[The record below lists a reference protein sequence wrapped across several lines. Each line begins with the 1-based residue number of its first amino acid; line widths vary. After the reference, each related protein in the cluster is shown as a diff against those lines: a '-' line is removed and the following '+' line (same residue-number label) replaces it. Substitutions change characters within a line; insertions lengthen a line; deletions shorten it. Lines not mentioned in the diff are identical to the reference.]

1 MNSNIKIGTGKINF
15 KITMITGLTSLLI
28 VAGFA
33 EPAHKLFDPLYFHSG
48 IQLHSVV
55 RQSMTNPCWNFR
67 DDSTSTV
74 RYSLQAGSTNGD
86 FRRILD
92 PGQINDSYWT
102 ASGSQ
107 RLGERSLF
115 YGSFSY
121 RFQTA
126 ADKTWSHNRQPYSG
140 LPFVFADSSTGDWE
154 LNGLMWNVDISR
166 EFIRDRVYGGI
177 SVFYNVDEEY
187 QDIFPRPK
195 GNHRDMYINTG
206 IGAVSS
212 NDSRLGFMLKYFN
225 IQESLATSKY
235 SLDQEKTPIFYK
247 LRGLDTPLIFRGQTS
262 EERLY
267 SIDGL
272 AVSIDGTIRKFM
284 DSKIDFAANYG
295 SSTADNVDGGA
306 YPIEQGSWED
316 EYASYA
322 VDFTVFLGNNTDIV
336 FYSNGL
342 QRFQSATHPDL
353 HLEIYHE
360 TERQL
365 SGGIILNLGT
375 KSSWFLSPSAE
386 ITSRMLKREDT
397 FNGILDYFPGT
408 LWKYHL
414 LVDTP
419 DRGYV
424 DFKFGVGFDKYFV
437 GNDEIFLPNNV
448 GFYYQSITANDEL
461 YYGTDYT
468 SFRFTEMLSFGQKRR
483 YSLELEYLRLIP
495 GDSQYFNYSFRE
507 QLQLNFIVEDLI
519 RFTK

>member
-1 MNSNIKIGTGKINF
+1 MMKIGTGKFNF
-15 KITMITGLTSLLI
+15 KTAFIMGLLNLLI
-28 VAGFA
+28 ITGFA

-48 IQLHSVV
+48 IQLQSVV
-55 RQSMTNPCWNFR
+55 RQSTSNPCWNVR

-74 RYSLQAGSTNGD
+74 RYSLQSGSTNGD

-121 RFQTA
+121 RFQNA
-126 ADKTWSHNRQPYSG
+126 ADKMWSHNRQPYSG
-140 LPFVFADSSTGDWE
+140 LLFVFADSSTGDWE
-154 LNGLMWNVDISR
+154 LNGLMWNVDISW

-177 SVFYNVDEEY
+177 SAFYNVDEEY

-195 GNHRDMYINTG
+195 GNHRDMFINTG

-212 NDSRLGFMLKYFN
+212 TDSRLGFMLKYYN
-225 IQESLATSKY
+225 IQESLKTSKY

-262 EERLY
+262 EERLF

-272 AVSIDGTIRKFM
+272 ALSIDGTVRNFIV
-284 DSKIDFAANYG
+284 SKIDFAANYG
-295 SSTADNVDGGA
+295 SSVADNVDGGA

-322 VDFTVFLGNNTDIV
+322 VELTISPTRKTDIIL
-336 FYSNGL
+336 YSGGL
-342 QRFQSATHPDL
+342 QRFQTAMHPDL
-353 HLEIYHE
+353 QLEIYNE
-360 TERQL
+360 TERRL
-365 SGGIILNLGT
+365 NGGVIVNLG
-375 KSSWFLSPSAE
+375 SGSGWLLSPSVGM
-386 ITSRMLKREDT
+386 TSQMLKREDT

-408 LWKYHL
+408 LWKYYL
-414 LVDTP
+414 LIDTP
-419 DRGYV
+419 DRGYI
-424 DFKFGVGFDKYFV
+424 DFKLGLGLDVYTAGEAEVF
-437 GNDEIFLPNNV
+437 IPNNV
-448 GFYYQSITANDEL
+448 GFYYRSVTAIDEL
-461 YYGTDYT
+461 YYGLDYT
-468 SFRFTEMLSFGQKRR
+468 AFRFAEALSFGQKRR
-483 YSLELEYLRLIP
+483 YSVELEYLRLIP
-495 GDSQYFNYSFRE
+495 GNSQFFNYTFRD
-507 QLQLNFIVEDLI
+507 QLQLNFIVEDLV